1 VAGTDFGCGFMA
13 GANLAGIQG
22 SPATWPQQYPAGWI
36 GAGGQFVGPGVTLS
50 GSFVGVDFRGANLSG
65 VHFSRPNLSWANFS
79 GVNLTGA
86 IFGGNIWNQNTGF
99 SGANLTNATFSY
111 TYFQSADFTGANF
124 AGADFTGAQFA
135 ASTFVNANF
144 TKAIFRD
151 TVAFWGSTVSGAN
164 FTGASAPFG
173 VLKKEP
179 NPNAVV
185 FPSIWGVGTTGTG
198 VICGPGV
205 VTDDWSTCFPP
216 PPRAIHFPPA
226 APSARR

>member
-1 VAGTDFGCGFMA
+1 VHHAA
-13 GANLAGIQG
+13 
-22 SPATWPQQYPAGWI
+22 PERR
-36 GAGGQFVGPGVTLS
+36 GVTLS

-65 VHFSRPNLSWANFS
+65 ANFSGPNLSWANFS
-79 GVNLTGA
+79 GVNLT
-86 IFGGNIWNQNTGF
+86 
-99 SGANLTNATFSY
+99 NATFTY

-173 VLKKEP
+173 VLKKQP
-179 NPNAVV
+179 DPNAVV
-185 FPSIWGVGTTGTG
+185 LPSIWGVGTTGTG
-198 VICGPGV
+198 VICAPGV
-205 VTDDWSTCFPP
+205 VTDDWSTCFP
-216 PPRAIHFPPA
+216 
-226 APSARR
+226 APSEGFPRQWLQKFPGMDD